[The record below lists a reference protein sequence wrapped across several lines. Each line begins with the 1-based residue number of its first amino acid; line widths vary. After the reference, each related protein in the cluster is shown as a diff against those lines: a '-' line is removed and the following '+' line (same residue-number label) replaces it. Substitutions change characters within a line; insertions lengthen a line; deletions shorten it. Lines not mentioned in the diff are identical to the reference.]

1 MYQAP
6 DQFMQIGK
14 SSIEAALTV
23 ANITLQSTERLLDLN
38 LKTAKEALDE
48 SMRSAKA
55 LSEAKNVQDIVAL
68 QSTAAQPGIDKAIA
82 YSRSLYEV
90 ASQAQ
95 TELNKLVEAQ
105 MAQVNEEFMAALD
118 KAAKSA
124 PAGSEPA
131 FAAFKSAMAMAN
143 TAYDTFSKVARQA
156 AETAVVNGSATVAH
170 VARSAKRKAH

>member
-1 MYQAP
+1 MEQTP
-6 DQFMQIGK
+6 DRFIQIGQ
-14 SSIEAALTV
+14 SSIETALTV
-23 ANITLQSTERLLDLN
+23 ANITLQSTERLLDLHM
-38 LKTAKEALDE
+38 KTAKEALDE

-55 LSEAKNVQDIVAL
+55 LSEAKNVQDMVAL

-82 YSRSLYEV
+82 YSRGLYEV

-95 TELNKLVEAQ
+95 AEINKLVEAQ
-105 MAQVNEEFMAALD
+105 MAQVNDGFIAALD
-118 KAAKSA
+118 KAAKAA

-143 TAYDTFSKVARQA
+143 TAYDTFSKAARQA

-170 VARSAKRKAH
+170 VARSAKKKAH